1 MTNNIL
7 ALVIIAVSFWATMG
21 QRSLNQLIGAIV
33 VIGGITLFV
42 AFAAANM
49 GDMGPAMGVGA
60 FIVTLLGF
68 LAFGAWKKK
77 G

>member
-7 ALVIIAVSFWATMG
+7 ALIIIGVSFWAVSG
-21 QRSLNQLIGAIV
+21 QRSMSQLIGSLV

-49 GDMGPAMGVGA
+49 GDMGPIIGVGA
-60 FIVTLLGF
+60 FILTVLGF
-68 LAFGAWKKK
+68 LVYSMFKKK

>member
-7 ALVIIAVSFWATMG
+7 AIIIIVVTFWAMMG

-68 LAFGAWKKK
+68 LAYGAWKKK

>member
-7 ALVIIAVSFWATMG
+7 ALIIIGVSFWAMWG
-21 QRSLNQLIGAIV
+21 QRSMSQL
-33 VIGGITLFV
+33 IGGITMFV

-49 GDMGPAMGVGA
+49 GDMAPIVGVGA

-68 LAFGAWKKK
+68 LGYNHFKKK

>member
-7 ALVIIAVSFWATMG
+7 ALIIVGVTFWVMWG
-21 QRSLNQLIGAIV
+21 QRSMSQLIGSIV

-49 GDMGPAMGVGA
+49 GDMGPIMGVGA

-68 LAFGAWKKK
+68 LAYNTFKKK